1 MLLYAGRNF
10 QWVGYLSQYSVWL
23 WAGRPGERGSIPSR
37 GERIFPIASLSRPAL
52 GPTQPPV
59 QWVPVVLSPGVK
71 SGLGVTLTTHPHV
84 MPRSIMSR
92 SYISSPPSSFV
103 ACSGTALAFL
113 GTFNSRN
120 TWSGTV
126 LFGQTGSQ
134 QESPGVIYISCCT
147 KNVLCLLSYVITLF
161 LYLFPCAKTLTLCI
175 ATEIF
180 LRWLIYLFWYSNI
193 LTTCCLEILWSC
205 SSLVPMD
212 LKRSTCRAKRGVK

>member
-1 MLLYAGRNF
+1 L
-10 QWVGYLSQYSVWL
+10 
-23 WAGRPGERGSIPSR
+23 IPSR

-52 GPTQPPV
+52 GPTQLPV

-71 SGLGVTLTTHPHV
+71 RGLGVTLTIHTYV
-84 MPRSIMSR
+84 MPRSRMSR
-92 SYISSPPSSFV
+92 SYNSSPPSSFV

-120 TWSGTV
+120 TSSSTV
-126 LFGQTGSQ
+126 LFGQTGSHR
-134 QESPGVIYISCCT
+134 ESPGVSCCT

-161 LYLFPCAKTLTLCI
+161 LYLFPCANTLKLCI
-175 ATEIF
+175 ATDIL